1 MNEATAD
8 AVAAAL
14 LKAEC
19 LNVRIDPPFRLVSG
33 LVAPFYIDCRHVLG
47 HPGCR
52 SVIVERLVERA
63 RRLSPFEVVAGGV
76 TAGVPFATL
85 LADRLEKPLAYVRS
99 EAKAHGLGVQVEGAD
114 VRDRSV
120 LLVEDLMTTGDSSL
134 KFAGILR
141 DHGARID
148 RCLVVLDRSRDGN
161 PDRFAAAEV
170 SLHSLCTMGSLLG
183 RALAE
188 GRIDAAMLAEA
199 HAFIDHPSD
208 WSARHAD

>member
-14 LKAEC
+14 LEADC
-19 LNVRIDPPFRLVSG
+19 LNIRIDPPFRLVSG

-52 SVIVERLVERA
+52 SILVEHMVERA
-63 RRLSPFEVVAGGV
+63 RRLPEFDVVAGGV

-85 LADRLEKPLAYVRS
+85 LADRLEKPLSYVRG
-99 EAKAHGLGVQVEGAD
+99 EAKAHGLGAQIEGAA
-114 VRDRSV
+114 VSGRSV

-141 DHGARID
+141 DHGARVD
-148 RCLVVLDRSRDGN
+148 QCLVVLDRSRDGN
-161 PDRFAAAEV
+161 AGRFAAEQLV
-170 SLHSLCTMGSLLG
+170 MHSLCTMESLLA

-188 GRIDAAMLAEA
+188 RRLDAAMVGEVR
-199 HAFIDHPSD
+199 AFIDDPQA
-208 WSARHAD
+208 WSGRHAA